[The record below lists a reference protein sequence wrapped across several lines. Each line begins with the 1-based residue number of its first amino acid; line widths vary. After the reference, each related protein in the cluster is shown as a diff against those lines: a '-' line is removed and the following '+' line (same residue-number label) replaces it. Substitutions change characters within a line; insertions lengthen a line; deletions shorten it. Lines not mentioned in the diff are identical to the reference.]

1 METPVAAPV
10 HTAALPGLPDVA
22 ALSVPV
28 APQER
33 VALLDALRGFAL
45 VGILIANLATFT
57 FYAFM
62 GPAQKSA
69 PARGIAA
76 RWAGPMNA

>member
-1 METPVAAPV
+1 METPVTAPV

-22 ALSVPV
+22 ALPVPV

-62 GPAQKSA
+62 GPAQ
-69 PARGIAA
+69 RAA
-76 RWAGPMNA
+76 MPLAGADFWAGPMNA